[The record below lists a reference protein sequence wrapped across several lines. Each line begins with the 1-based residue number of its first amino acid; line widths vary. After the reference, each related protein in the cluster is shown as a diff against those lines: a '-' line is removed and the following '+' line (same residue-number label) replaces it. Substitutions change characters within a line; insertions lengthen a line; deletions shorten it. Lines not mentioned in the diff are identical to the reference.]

1 MNILVVDDELVNRR
15 ILVRALSRYGHCDT
29 ARDGVSALEL
39 MQDCLEQ
46 AHPYEL
52 ICLDIRMPK
61 LDGQS
66 TLKCVRELEKRFRVT
81 PLERARVIMAT
92 ALDDPRNIITA
103 YDELCDGYLVKPI
116 AEESLEELL
125 RELFPDLRPRA
136 DSQRPQAANPHG
148 TESQVELEPESE
160 QRPRGV
166 PLGKAF

>member
-15 ILVRALSRYGHCDT
+15 ILVRALSRYGHCDI
-29 ARDGVSALEL
+29 ARDGVAALEL

-81 PLERARVIMAT
+81 AAERARVIMAT

-116 AEESLEELL
+116 GEAALDELL
-125 RELFPDLRPRA
+125 RELFPELRK
-136 DSQRPQAANPHG
+136 QAA
-148 TESQVELEPESE
+148 EEAEPESE

-166 PLGKAF
+166 PLGRAF